1 MRINS
6 DDYQESPF
14 YVRAHVKASSAR
26 THIGSA
32 GPPIY
37 IIAYDMLFL
46 ILRVRLLSMER
57 LSGLF
62 LNRLSNIG

>member
-6 DDYQESPF
+6 DGNQESLF
-14 YVRAHVKASSAR
+14 YVQAHVKASSAR

-32 GPPIY
+32 DLPMH

-46 ILRVRLLSMER
+46 ILRVRLLSIAR